1 MRTGLRTHLKIH
13 RTRAG
18 LTQAELAEAVRVS
31 RKTINTIENSVF
43 VPSTVLAL
51 RIAAVLGVSVHDL
64 FELEGEAV
72 GGASDGNTTSQFTP
86 TLDGLG
92 GVGDGAHAPHEHT
105 LIEPMIERTALLARL
120 LTFPA
125 LGGVPT

>member
-1 MRTGLRTHLKIH
+1 MRAGLRTHLKIH
-13 RTRAG
+13 RAKAG

-64 FELEGEAV
+64 FELECEAPRER
-72 GGASDGNTTSQFTP
+72 N
-86 TLDGLG
+86 
-92 GVGDGAHAPHEHT
+92 AP
-105 LIEPMIERTALLARL
+105 
-120 LTFPA
+120 
-125 LGGVPT
+125 